1 MKWGLLSKK
10 FEIFSSGR
18 KTVAVY
24 THKAFILKFVYDNYI
39 WHRLETHIL

>member
-1 MKWGLLSKK
+1 MSKK

-24 THKAFILKFVYDNYI
+24 THKAFILKFAYDKDI
-39 WHRLETHIL
+39 WHRPETPIL